1 MIEYAGALKK
11 GPQVK
16 KETDQERG
24 RSDWRAKVLSR
35 DGLKD
40 PSKFTRLMNSTPSTS
55 ADAIGS

>member
-1 MIEYAGALKK
+1 MPAPLKK

-55 ADAIGS
+55 AVGS

>member
-1 MIEYAGALKK
+1 MIDMPAPLKK

-16 KETDQERG
+16 KQTDQERG

-40 PSKFTRLMNSTPSTS
+40 PSKFTRLMNSTPSHS
-55 ADAIGS
+55 AVGS